1 MGAETSSP
9 PKKSFVKV
17 VMGGFLGLCTGAVAV
32 YSNAV
37 FDRVIKPSKP
47 VANFSV
53 TADGLSV
60 TCHNLATGQSGWW
73 DFGDGSPLE
82 PFDPNLEKVSHTYQ
96 KPGSFKVSLV
106 VRNFLLDDN
115 DRVVTVD
122 LTPAPSSPNLLP
134 PTIVGMKIEPIKLDA
149 PATYR
154 ISGEFQNTDE
164 VVWKFGDKSEH
175 LVAQSGPFERYIT
188 LPTSGQ
194 NAIVLTAL
202 SKSKA
207 VPQVVVQTVNVA
219 AAKVGY
225 DAMITVT
232 DYVTK
237 VNRTSRVVMLPAPF
251 RDQNGPTKG
260 FSKTTSVD
268 ADSTIVDAKFDLKS
282 VKPVV
287 KAVKVEIS
295 KDKKSV
301 TVTGEWSVS
310 ADKLAATAG
319 GSDVSI
325 PITIIEDRS
334 TVMAPARNT
343 VGGNMNEQQQ
353 IVVKLPQMPT
363 MTGSTRKIDVELGM
377 TQEGGKRTKLV
388 SGTMD
393 AKGTWAGNMEISGK
407 PYPVRATADADG
419 IVRVVFGQQ
428 EPVAVSPPG
437 PIKLTAPP
445 KR

>member
-1 MGAETSSP
+1 MGAETGSS

-32 YSNAV
+32 YSNAI

-53 TADGLSV
+53 TADGLVV

-82 PFDPNLEKVSHTYQ
+82 PFDPNVEKVAHTYQ
-96 KPGSFKVSLV
+96 KPGAFKVNLI

-115 DRVVTVD
+115 ERNVTVD
-122 LTPAPSSPNLLP
+122 MSSAPSSPNLLP
-134 PTIVGMKIEPIKLDA
+134 PKIVGMKIEPIKLDA

-164 VVWKFGDKSEH
+164 VVWKFGEKSEH

-207 VPQVVVQTVNVA
+207 IPQVVVQTVNVA
-219 AAKVGY
+219 VAKMGF
-225 DAMITVT
+225 DAMLTVM
-232 DYVTK
+232 DSVTK
-237 VNRTSRVVMLPAPF
+237 VERVNRTAIVAAPHH
-251 RDQNGPTKG
+251 DQSGPTKG
-260 FSKTTSVD
+260 FSKTLSTD
-268 ADSTIVDAKFDLKS
+268 TNSTIVEAKFDAKTT
-282 VKPVV
+282 KPV
-287 KAVKVEIS
+287 KNVKVEVA

-310 ADKLAATAG
+310 ADKLAAAAG

-325 PITIIEDRS
+325 PIMIGEERT
-334 TVMAPARNT
+334 TVLAPVRNT
-343 VGGNMNEQQQ
+343 VGGGMNDQQQ
-353 IVVKLPQMPT
+353 LAVKLPPMPASV
-363 MTGSTRKIDVELGM
+363 GATRKIEFELGM
-377 TQEGGKRTKLV
+377 TQSNGQRTRVGGGPL
-388 SGTMD
+388 D
-393 AKGTWAGNMEISGK
+393 ANGVWAGNADISGK
-407 PYPVRATADADG
+407 PYPVRATAAADG

-428 EPVAVSPPG
+428 EPVAASPPG